1 METFIRDKVAV
12 CDRCIRR
19 KAIPQSASLVNI
31 TTSAPMEM
39 ICSDYL
45 SLERSKGGF
54 ENVLVITDHFTRYA
68 QAYPTTNQTA
78 KTTARVLFEKF
89 VVHYGFPERIHSDR
103 GANFMSNLISELCHL
118 GGVNQSRTTPYHAM
132 GNGMVERFNQ
142 TLLKMLGTL
151 EEDKKSNWK
160 DYVGPMVHA
169 YNATVHD
176 STGYSPYYLMFGR
189 HPRLAIDAL
198 LGLHFED
205 VNARYAN
212 EYTRKLHKRLTTSY
226 QKAKEMASKTAEMNK
241 HKYDFKV
248 RAAKL
253 IPGDLVLVRNVT
265 LRGKQKIADRWENEP
280 YIVVS
285 QPNVDIPV
293 YDVKRNNP
301 RARRIRRLH
310 RNLILPLGV
319 QNENLP
325 EKDSR
330 TTGPTP
336 KYVIPQRRRNVSL
349 ADDDGGSETTPALR
363 RSTRIRRPPKQ
374 FFSS

>member
-1 METFIRDKVAV
+1 
-12 CDRCIRR
+12 
-19 KAIPQSASLVNI
+19 
-31 TTSAPMEM
+31 
-39 ICSDYL
+39 
-45 SLERSKGGF
+45 
-54 ENVLVITDHFTRYA
+54 
-68 QAYPTTNQTA
+68 
-78 KTTARVLFEKF
+78 
-89 VVHYGFPERIHSDR
+89 
-103 GANFMSNLISELCHL
+103 
-118 GGVNQSRTTPYHAM
+118 
-132 GNGMVERFNQ
+132 
-142 TLLKMLGTL
+142 
-151 EEDKKSNWK
+151 
-160 DYVGPMVHA
+160 
-169 YNATVHD
+169 
-176 STGYSPYYLMFGR
+176 MFGR
-189 HPRLAIDAL
+189 HPRLPIDAL

-241 HKYDFKV
+241 QKYDFKV

-325 EKDSR
+325 EKDCR
-330 TTGPTP
+330 TTGTTP
-336 KYVIPQRRRNVSL
+336 KNVIPQRRRNVSL